1 MLIITNADDFGYS
14 PSTVEATIECF
25 ERGALTSA
33 TIMVGMP
40 ATDQAVAYAKAHP
53 NFSFGVHLNWCSDLE
68 TPTAS
73 PSAIPSLLGPESR
86 LLPYRSLLLRSFCR
100 RLSVDE
106 IAKEA
111 EGQIR
116 WLQEAGVQVS
126 HVDSHGHIHKFA
138 PFRRALLQVL
148 PRFGIRRVRSVQN
161 VYLVRR
167 WKSPTYWL
175 GKWWRRGISKHFV
188 SPEDFFMPTSGEHD
202 HDWPGLLLSRSRGRT
217 MEVGVHPGLEK
228 DWRNVERLTI
238 QQFAEKARTQ
248 GHELIG
254 WADLPA

>member
-14 PSTVEATIECF
+14 TSTVEATIECF
-25 ERGALTSA
+25 ERGVLTSA
-33 TIMVGMP
+33 TIMVGML
-40 ATDQAVAYAKAHP
+40 ATDQAVAYAKTHP

-68 TPTAS
+68 KPTAS
-73 PSAIPSLLGPESR
+73 PSEIPSLLDPEDR
-86 LLPYRSLLLRSFCR
+86 LLPYRSLLLRGLLR

-116 WLQEAGVQVS
+116 WLQQAGIRVS

-138 PFRRALLQVL
+138 PFRRALVQVL
-148 PRFGIRRVRSVQN
+148 PQLGIRRVRSVQD
-161 VYLVRR
+161 VHLKRR

-175 GKWWRRGISKHFV
+175 GKRWSRGILQHFV
-188 SPEDFFMPTSGEHD
+188 STEHFFVPVSGEHD
-202 HDWPGLLLSRSRGRT
+202 QGWPDLLLSRSQGRT
-217 MEVGVHPGLEK
+217 IEVGVHPGFEQ
-228 DWRNVERLTI
+228 DWRSMERRTI
-238 QQFAEKARTQ
+238 QQFVEKARTQ
-248 GHELIG
+248 GHRLIG